1 MKKYQVVIE
10 KWDICKIVETNWD
23 HTDALEK
30 VCQKFDS
37 DCGAY
42 SAFKTISCSDKWKY
56 VTCKKCLK
64 LKDKT

>member
-37 DCGAY
+37 D
-42 SAFKTISCSDKWKY
+42 KWKY